1 MVLSQPMVREFL
13 ADVNGVQCLRYTSS
27 MTTERQLIHEGGPLL
42 YTLRRSPRARN
53 VSVTVGRDGSITLVL
68 PMRMPEWI
76 GIRFLQQRAD
86 WALRTAAS
94 MERFRDHVILPRD
107 RRDYAR
113 HKERARRFVHACLAR
128 HAPSYG
134 LAYRR
139 VFIKNLRRNWGSC
152 SADKNLNFNYKII
165 HLPERHAEY
174 IVVHELC
181 HLAELNHSRRFWSLV
196 ARAIPDHRRLRRDMR
211 KYVL

>member
-1 MVLSQPMVREFL
+1 MVRDGL
-13 ADVNGVQCLRYTSS
+13 SGVNASQRMRYTSP
-27 MTTERQLIHEGGPLL
+27 MTTERQFLHAGRTLT
-42 YTLRRSPRARN
+42 YALRRSARARN

-68 PMRMPEWI
+68 PERMPEWL
-76 GIRFLQQRAD
+76 GVRFLKERAD

-94 MERFRDHVILPRD
+94 MERFRDHVVLPRD

-134 LAYRR
+134 LSYRR

-152 SADKNLNFNYKII
+152 SAEKNLNFNYKII

-174 IVVHELC
+174 VVVHELC

-196 ARAIPDHRRLRRDMR
+196 AKAIPEHRRIRKEMR
-211 KYVL
+211 NYVP